1 MLVLH
6 LATIG
11 AITKPRD
18 ASYTAKKGPKTGQV
32 IPQFEAVVMGVAQD
46 GRQASVRITAAT
58 EKECVD
64 KVAKLKPGQP
74 AEIQVWG
81 EMMQG
86 GHSLRAV

>member
-6 LATIG
+6 LATVG

-18 ASYTAKKGPKTGQV
+18 ASYTAKKGAKTGQV
-32 IPQFEAVVMGVAQD
+32 IPQFEAVVMGVGQD
-46 GRQASVRITAAT
+46 GRQASVRITAPT
-58 EKECVD
+58 EKECVE
-64 KVAKLKPGQP
+64 KISKLKTGQP